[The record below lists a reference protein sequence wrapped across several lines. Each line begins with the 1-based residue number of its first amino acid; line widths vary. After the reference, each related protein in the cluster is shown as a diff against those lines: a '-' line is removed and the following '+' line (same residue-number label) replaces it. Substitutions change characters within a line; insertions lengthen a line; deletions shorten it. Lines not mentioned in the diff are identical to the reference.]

1 MNTRTE
7 ELYLEGENA
16 IKNGN
21 ILEAKQSYETILLDD
36 PHCYYAHNSLGWI
49 YKTQFDDYKKA
60 ENHYKAAIKFGPSYP
75 HAYYNLI
82 YLLSEL
88 ERFEELEHLL
98 QGCLQVPVLDKSLIY
113 TRLGLLEEMKENLGQ
128 AIVHYKRAIKLCL
141 IDEKIEEIKKNIA
154 RCEYK
159 SEME

>member
-21 ILEAKQSYETILLDD
+21 MLEAKQNYETILLDD
-36 PHCYYAHNSLGWI
+36 PQCYYAHNSLGWI

-60 ENHYKAAIKFGPSYP
+60 ENHYKAAVKFGPTYP
-75 HAYYNLI
+75 HAYYNLV
-82 YLLSEL
+82 YLLTDL
-88 ERFEELEHLL
+88 ERFEELEHFLK
-98 QGCLQVPVLDKSLIY
+98 GCLQVPVLDKSLIY
-113 TRLGLLEEMKENLGQ
+113 NRLGVMEEMKENFSQ
-128 AIVHYKRAIKLCL
+128 AIVYYKRAIMVCL
-141 IDEKIEEIKKNIA
+141 VDDKIEDIKKNIS

-159 SEME
+159 LQME